1 MLSLVQGQVLKSLRK
16 YGVTAEMLF
25 RFAQIPDFL
34 HLTLTHRFKDRTG
47 EGTQIRENRNKYG
60 AKDLPLASYLV
71 ASYFTSYGAE
81 ERFWRE
87 GSSLP

>member
-1 MLSLVQGQVLKSLRK
+1 M
-16 YGVTAEMLF
+16 
-25 RFAQIPDFL
+25 
-34 HLTLTHRFKDRTG
+34 G